1 MSLYVVEHQ
10 HSPETCPAGDARM
23 APMLLQILSEPN
35 APQHGIT
42 IHGEGVVDGAHRLVL
57 ILDAPDHGSVETF
70 MAPFAVAG
78 SVKVEPANRCEVV
91 VSRAGC

>member
-1 MSLYVVEHQ
+1 VPRGRRPNGADV
-10 HSPETCPAGDARM
+10 
-23 APMLLQILSEPN
+23 LQILSEPN
-35 APQHGIT
+35 AAQPGIT

-78 SVKVEPANRCEVV
+78 SVKVEPANRGEVV